1 MQSLDSPPI
10 ESTTAIGHPLPH
22 TNDRER
28 RRAAITAPRLAPGR
42 YLAIE
47 DGEEVVVIEIGD
59 GNMHLGRS
67 AAADVMLEHVSVS
80 RRHAVVARRGEDTV
94 ILDDRS
100 LNGVRVNDQRVS
112 EAVLA
117 HGDEIRLGEV
127 AMRYLHVP

>member
-1 MQSLDSPPI
+1 MPFLDSPPI
-10 ESTTAIGHPLPH
+10 ESTTQLGRPLPR

-47 DGEEVVVIEIGD
+47 DGGEVVVIEIGD

-67 AAADVMLEHVSVS
+67 AAADVMLEHLSVS

-100 LNGVRVNDQRVS
+100 LNGVRVNDKRVS
-112 EAVLA
+112 EAVLV
-117 HGDEIRLGEV
+117 HGDEIRLGDV